1 MSRRC
6 TLLPSLLLSSLL
18 LSSLLLSALLFAPI
32 AWADT
37 SPDCNCDDAAQ
48 KEAAS
53 PWSGGGELGFA
64 ATHGNSINESLNGRL
79 HLQYTAGEW
88 AHAMDLFGLRSS
100 AEYRVEDEDGTM
112 TRERKTTANRYTVG
126 ANSALKLGEHRQFTT
141 ALRYERDD
149 FASYSS
155 QATASLGYGA
165 RVMDGERTRLDVQVG
180 PGLRRAHNVEEG
192 RTDSG
197 LIGRGFIG
205 LKFDLTENTE
215 LENTLL
221 VESGVY
227 NTFAQNDLG
236 ISVAMNEHL
245 ALKAGLQARRNSDVN
260 TEQKKTDTLTT
271 MNVVY
276 RFK

>member
-1 MSRRC
+1 MPRF
-6 TLLPSLLLSSLL
+6 LLLLLTSLT
-18 LSSLLLSALLFAPI
+18 ATPCI
-32 AWADT
+32 VHT
-37 SPDCNCDDAAQ
+37 EAAQ
-48 KEAAS
+48 SPEKEELSS

-64 ATHGNSINESLNGRL
+64 ATRGNSISESLNGRFN
-79 HLQYTAGEW
+79 LQYVRDEW
-88 AHAMDLFGLRSS
+88 IHGVDLSGLRSS
-100 AEYRVEDEDGTM
+100 AEYRVEDDTGEM
-112 TRERKTTANRYTVG
+112 TRQRKTTANRYTLG

-155 QATASLGYGA
+155 QQTASVGYGT
-165 RVMDGERTRLDVQVG
+165 RMMDGERTKLDLQIG
-180 PGLRRAHNVEEG
+180 PGVRRAHNVEES
-192 RTDSG
+192 RTESG
-197 LIGRGFIG
+197 LIGRGFVG

-221 VESGVY
+221 VESGAY
-227 NTFAQNDLG
+227 NTYAQNDLG
-236 ISVAMNEHL
+236 VSVAMNSHL